1 MKHIILALVILSS
14 SVAMSTE
21 TKKKTNKTAAKPV
34 EKVAERP
41 APKAASKPVF
51 ERQYGLAGCGL
62 GSVVM
67 GKGGGQVS
75 AATTNG
81 TSFNQ
86 SFAISAGSLNCLD
99 SATAAVASRMDQF
112 IIVNHSQLQGDIA
125 KGNGET
131 ISAIS
136 SYLGCSKASKEI
148 GESLKTNYSTIFTKG
163 NAANE
168 ITDSII
174 NVILSNPEL
183 SSKCNNLVG

>member
-1 MKHIILALVILSS
+1 MKHIILILVIALS
-14 SVAMSTE
+14 SVAMAAE
-21 TKKKTNKTAAKPV
+21 KKKAA
-34 EKVAERP
+34 AP
-41 APKAASKPVF
+41 ASTQSSAPSKPAKSF
-51 ERQYGLAGCGL
+51 QRQYGLAGCGL

-67 GKGGGQVS
+67 GKNGGQVS

-86 SFAISAGSLNCLD
+86 TFAISAGSLNCLD
-99 SATAAVASRMDQF
+99 TATAEVASRMDQF

-136 SYLGCSKASKEI
+136 SYLGCAQSSKEI
-148 GESLKTNYSTIFTKG
+148 GQSLKANYSTIFTK
-163 NAANE
+163 AKTAND

-174 NVILSNPEL
+174 NVILNNPEL
-183 SSKCNNLVG
+183 SDRCNKIVG

>member
-1 MKHIILALVILSS
+1 MKYLIIAAIVLSGAASAQTKKS
-14 SVAMSTE
+14 SAKKAETE
-21 TKKKTNKTAAKPV
+21 TRTESRSEKK
-34 EKVAERP
+34 
-41 APKAASKPVF
+41 SF

-67 GKGGGQVS
+67 GKHGGQVS

-86 SFAISAGSLNCLD
+86 TFAISAGSLNCLD
-99 SATAAVASRMDQF
+99 PKTAEVASRMDQF

-125 KGNGET
+125 RGNGES

-136 SYLGCSKASKEI
+136 SIMGCSQSASEI
-148 GESLKTNYSTIFTKG
+148 GQSLKANYSTLFSAEKYT
-163 NAANE
+163 NE
-168 ITDSII
+168 ITDGII

-183 SSKCNNLVG
+183 SSKCNKLAV